1 MPADSPVL
9 RLAISQLESAGVP
22 SPRTDAQLLWEYA
35 DGSETVFR
43 DLIAQRAKRIPLQ
56 HLTGVAYFRYLELE
70 VGPGVFIP
78 RPETELLTQVVIDEL
93 KNSTAKVAV
102 ELCAGSGAVAISIAT
117 EVPGATV
124 YAVEKS
130 PDAFRWLQLNA
141 DMYAQQ
147 IDDVGSSLILIH
159 DDATQLGQLAHI
171 VGAVNVV
178 VSNPPYIPEAMIPKE
193 PEVRDHDPHLAL
205 FGGSDGFD
213 VARGVIAVASQL
225 LVPNGLF
232 GMEHADVQGE
242 SVKELLNGWTDVLD
256 HQDYNRLPRY
266 VTARLSTS

>member
-1 MPADSPVL
+1 MLTDSPAL
-9 RLAISQLESAGVP
+9 RLAISQLENAGVP
-22 SPRTDAQLLWEYA
+22 SPRNDAELLWEYA
-35 DGSETVFR
+35 DGNEAVFNE
-43 DLIAQRAKRIPLQ
+43 LIGQRVTRIPLQ

-78 RPETELLTQVVIDEL
+78 RPETELLAQVAIDEL
-93 KNSTAKVAV
+93 KNSAAKVAV
-102 ELCAGSGAVAISIAT
+102 ELCAGSGAMAIAIAT
-117 EVPGATV
+117 EVPGSTV

-141 DMYAQQ
+141 EMYSQKIHEA
-147 IDDVGSSLILIH
+147 GSSLTVING
-159 DDATQLGQLAHI
+159 DATELGQLSHLVA
-171 VGAVNVV
+171 AVDVV
-178 VSNPPYIPEAMIPKE
+178 VSNPPYIPDAMIPKE
-193 PEVRDHDPHLAL
+193 PEVRDHDPHVAL

-213 VARGVIAVASQL
+213 IARGVIAVARQL

-242 SVKELLNGWTDVLD
+242 SVKELLDGWTEVVD
-256 HQDYNRLPRY
+256 HQDYNDLPRY